1 MVKDKHTLRAIREGY
16 LGRAVYKI
24 QEINNRFKIIKDND
38 KVLDLGCYPGSWVQ
52 YLFRLNCDI
61 YGIDVKEV
69 KGLNFKF
76 IQKDVY
82 DDSIFDDIGNNFDVV
97 ISDLAPKLSGIKELD
112 NERSYSLCYKSF
124 NIAKKVLKPKGNFLV
139 KTFDNPRLKEFIKK
153 LEKEFDYVKIFKP
166 QVSKKRSSEI
176 YVIAKSKHSL

>member
-112 NERSYSLCYKSF
+112 NERSYSLCYK
-124 NIAKKVLKPKGNFLV
+124 
-139 KTFDNPRLKEFIKK
+139 
-153 LEKEFDYVKIFKP
+153 
-166 QVSKKRSSEI
+166 
-176 YVIAKSKHSL
+176 